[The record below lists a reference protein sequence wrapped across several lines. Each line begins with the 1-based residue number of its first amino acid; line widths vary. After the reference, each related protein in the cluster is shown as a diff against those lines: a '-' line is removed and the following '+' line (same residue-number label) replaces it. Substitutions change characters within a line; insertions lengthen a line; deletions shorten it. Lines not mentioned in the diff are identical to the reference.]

1 MGVIAL
7 VPLVGA
13 IGVIGCQV
21 QRLTLPA
28 LYFKLN
34 KKDSLWVYY
43 LMIALLVIHIFTI
56 LAFPLVSSD
65 SGCQPLLIAFSVA
78 LACGVMG
85 CGLGPL
91 GRTTEDFCC
100 DGTAASTLRDLFTDD
115 INTEAYY
122 DVLKL
127 MYLTSTCGKYA
138 LADAAGEWVAKQC
151 MADTTTFIIFYS
163 MALCNIITM
172 PLQVCFPLSWRN
184 LIGNSEY
191 QRIDGEV
198 IHETIDISK

>member
-1 MGVIAL
+1 MLGVVSLI
-7 VPLVGA
+7 PLVGA

-65 SGCQPLLIAFSVA
+65 SGCQTLLIVFSEA
-78 LACGVMG
+78 LAYGVLG

-163 MALCNIITM
+163 MAVSNIVVGAFMTA
-172 PLQVCFPLSWRN
+172 FARS